1 MKEAIGIVHRI
12 AQGRRKVRLGFERS
26 RYERKRDDCDED
38 IDNER
43 EAHQMI
49 EEIMVM
55 ANHLVAKY
63 LLKKLPK
70 RTPLR
75 VQPPPKTRRVVEWRQ
90 RFQKFI
96 NFSLGLEWLEDA
108 ENKPEETI
116 EFKMPVNTWSM
127 IMRKLN
133 EGCSFQEIVKLVS
146 DVSLFP
152 QLAIASEHQQQLQPK
167 GRYICSGET
176 YENIPF
182 PWPYLGKEAPKNE
195 QSIPAEATTENV
207 KTDAASAPSVDA
219 SNNRELID
227 ILRGHH
233 SLRLD
238 AYCHFTSP
246 IRRYIDIT
254 VHRLVVASI
263 EGRSITMD
271 PDDMTTICDRCTL
284 FDQNSRRFEKEARKL
299 QKALDL
305 KGSFRFVSAFIDE
318 VVLDELKLFFG
329 KGEFEFLSG
338 ESVRIARLG
347 PDKNPE
353 QVADHFEL
361 RWTCR
366 FLRLDKQG
374 RAQPKIY
381 FSDHQKFQDL
391 PRKLTEGKCWLSQK
405 IIEKIIVK
413 GYLLIYT
420 VCTPRWRI
428 LFVY

>member
-1 MKEAIGIVHRI
+1 MHLYFKARQIPVEEAIGIVHRI
-12 AQGRRKVRLGFERS
+12 AQERRKLRLGFERS
-26 RYERKRDDCDED
+26 LYERKRDDCDED

-63 LLKKLPK
+63 LLKIFPK
-70 RTPLR
+70 STPLR
-75 VQPPPKTRRVVEWRQ
+75 VQPPPKTRRVVEWRR

-96 NFSLGLEWLEDA
+96 NCSLSLEWLEDA

-133 EGCSFQEIVKLVS
+133 EGCSFQEIVKLVC
-146 DVSLFP
+146 DVNLFP
-152 QLAIASEHQQQLQPK
+152 QLAIASDHQQQLQPK

-195 QSIPAEATTENV
+195 RSIPAEATSENV
-207 KTDAASAPSVDA
+207 ETDAASAPSVNA

-233 SLRLD
+233 SLHLE

-263 EGRSITMD
+263 EGQSITMD
-271 PDDMTTICDRCTL
+271 PDDMTTLCDSCTL
-284 FDQNSRRFEKEARKL
+284 FFQNSRRFKKDAKKL
-299 QKALDL
+299 RKALDL

-318 VVLDELKLFFG
+318 VLLDELKLFG
-329 KGEFEFLSG
+329 TGEFESLSG
-338 ESVRIARLG
+338 VSVRIARLG

-353 QVADHFEL
+353 QVTDHIKL

-381 FSDHQKFQDL
+381 MSDHQKFEDHS
-391 PRKLTEGKCWLSQK
+391 RKLTEGK
-405 IIEKIIVK
+405 
-413 GYLLIYT
+413 
-420 VCTPRWRI
+420 
-428 LFVY
+428 